1 MNLKLNMLTFKE
13 IFQHYGI
20 CEQEI
25 EYGGVSGQAEMVVNF
40 FAHKFLCFKKGNG
53 EKTSAISLTEIENSK
68 ERRVGNVILK
78 EIGIGLKFGDI
89 IDIKEI
95 EKVCGTPVAI
105 DNDFIDMFRYHYS
118 ISPDLFICIGVKE
131 QNNKL
136 VHLEI
141 INDAEVISEIIDF
154 RKIWNDRRIYHVVL
168 DRKQYY
174 KLECLL
180 RGNNTLSKYLAE
192 NKAICG
198 YELFKEIVCELKLL
212 KEDGCG
218 IEEYGIPILKDITA
232 QIYCKNEDYFVKQ
245 IEAEEFE
252 CEEDFVV
259 KFDLKFEG
267 KKNIVSKYTALWEY
281 VQKSGSD
288 FLQLTFEQIQ
298 NIINIPIDH
307 SFLKYKKELIQ
318 YGYQVNKI
326 SMNKKIVTFHKIVT
340 KE

>member
-212 KEDGCG
+212 ED
-218 IEEYGIPILKDITA
+218 
-232 QIYCKNEDYFVKQ
+232 V
-245 IEAEEFE
+245 
-252 CEEDFVV
+252 
-259 KFDLKFEG
+259 
-267 KKNIVSKYTALWEY
+267 
-281 VQKSGSD
+281 SGSV
-288 FLQLTFEQIQ
+288 I
-298 NIINIPIDH
+298 
-307 SFLKYKKELIQ
+307 
-318 YGYQVNKI
+318 
-326 SMNKKIVTFHKIVT
+326 
-340 KE
+340 

>member
-1 MNLKLNMLTFKE
+1 LNLKLNMLTFKE
-13 IFQHYGI
+13 IFKHYDI
-20 CEQEI
+20 YEQET
-25 EYGGVSGQAEMVVNF
+25 EYGGVPGQAEMVVNF
-40 FAHKFLCFKKGNG
+40 IVHKFFCFKKGNG

-95 EKVCGTPVAI
+95 EKVCGSPIAI
-105 DNDFIDMFRYHYS
+105 DNNFTYMCRYHYS

-141 INDAEVISEIIDF
+141 INDEEVISEIIDC
-154 RKIWNDRRIYHVVL
+154 RRNLGKDRRIYHIVL

-198 YELFKEIVCELKLL
+198 YELFREIVCELELL
-212 KEDGCG
+212 KEDGCD
-218 IEEYGIPILKDITA
+218 IEEYGVPILKYITA
-232 QIYCKNEDYFVKQ
+232 QIYSKNEYYFVKQ
-245 IEAEEFE
+245 IGAKEFV

-259 KFDLKFEG
+259 KFDLKFE
-267 KKNIVSKYTALWEY
+267 T
-281 VQKSGSD
+281 
-288 FLQLTFEQIQ
+288 
-298 NIINIPIDH
+298 
-307 SFLKYKKELIQ
+307 
-318 YGYQVNKI
+318 
-326 SMNKKIVTFHKIVT
+326 
-340 KE
+340 